1 MVTDQ
6 DIVDILDLGGIEHV
20 SSRVHSILQKHGI
33 SEKFF
38 SDEEITK
45 IKRYE
50 LWDQKGILFEWDTS
64 FSISGNIRSVL
75 ESAMQY
81 GKLSETPALNIVLEH
96 LVGATLDIVL
106 GEGKVTHHSASE
118 ADEAEGRAG
127 DFVLADV
134 AIHVTTH
141 PGEALMAK
149 CARNISDGLRPLIVT
164 TSRQTSAADEHAE
177 RAGIALRVDTLDV
190 EQFLAANLYERALF
204 SAKNHIPKTA
214 ELLARYNEL
223 IDAHETD
230 PSLKIKIA
238 GK

>member
-1 MVTDQ
+1 MITNQ
-6 DIVDILDLGGIEHV
+6 DIADILDLGGIEHV
-20 SSRVHSILQKHGI
+20 SARVDSILQKHGI

-38 SDEEITK
+38 SDEEIIE

-50 LWDQKGILFEWDTS
+50 LWTEKGILFEWNIS
-64 FSISGNIRSVL
+64 FSLLGNIRAAL
-75 ESAMQY
+75 ESAKQY
-81 GKLSETPALNIVLEH
+81 EKLSGIPALDIVLLH
-96 LVGATLDIVL
+96 LVGAKLDIIL
-106 GEGKVTHHSASE
+106 GAGKVAHHSASE

-149 CARNISDGLRPLIVT
+149 CKCNIDAGLRPLIVT

-177 RAGIALRVDTLDV
+177 RAGIASRVDTLDI

-204 SAKNHIPKTA
+204 SAKNCIPKTA
-214 ELLARYNEL
+214 ELLARYNAL

-230 PSLKIKIA
+230 PSLKIEIA